1 MSNATP
7 THGAGTSGAGW
18 RSLYWRLLGRVL
30 FRCSPHIAHGRRRR
44 LLRLAGAHLTGN
56 VKIRRSVRIDRP
68 WNLRAGHLTIF
79 GDHAALRLLCPV
91 SIGERCVVSQHA
103 IITTEMLD
111 PNDPSRVISGP
122 VTIEDDCWIAAE
134 TLVLPGSVVR
144 AGTVVGARGMVEGE
158 LEGWSVAVGQPAR
171 AIKPRTFANA
181 TGRAGVAAGLGGAT

>member
-1 MSNATP
+1 MSNASP
-7 THGAGTSGAGW
+7 TRGAGSSGAGW
-18 RSLYWRLLGRVL
+18 RPLYWRLIGRVL
-30 FRCSPHIAHGRRRR
+30 FRCSPHVAHGLRRR

-68 WNLRAGHLTIF
+68 WNLKAGHLTIF

-103 IITTEMLD
+103 ILTTEMLD
-111 PNDPSRVISGP
+111 PLEPSRAIHQSI
-122 VTIEDDCWIAAE
+122 TIEDDCWIAAE
-134 TLVLPGSVVR
+134 TLVLPGAVVR

-171 AIKPRTFANA
+171 TIKPRAFTNA
-181 TGRAGVAAGLGGAT
+181 ASRAGIAAGGAA